1 MMDFIFHHI
10 LPAAALYIPRSWSY
24 YMCGQMYVM
33 DPVISLPTWYTC
45 MVPKI
50 FWGCGSSMDR
60 VPDCSPAVLG
70 YDPSQGQSRHSQLWR
85 SSLGKRTRVPWT
97 CNRCRSAVQTSAE
110 EEEVLS
116 RRHRDNCS
124 ESRRRHQVLFA
135 EMVSANVRDCWR
147 MYEEMMILM
156 SMEGRSWQ
164 SPTLKQQLPRTE
176 TMGKPSTH
184 K

>member
-33 DPVISLPTWYTC
+33 DPVISLATWYTC

-70 YDPSQGQSRHSQLWR
+70 FDPSRGQFRHPQPWSP
-85 SSLGKRTRVPWT
+85 SLGKRTSCALNLRQMKK
-97 CNRCRSAVQTSAE
+97 RCADLGRGGGR
-110 EEEVLS
+110 LS
-116 RRHRDNCS
+116 RKHRDNCS
-124 ESRRRHQVLFA
+124 ESRRRHQV
-135 EMVSANVRDCWR
+135 
-147 MYEEMMILM
+147 
-156 SMEGRSWQ
+156 
-164 SPTLKQQLPRTE
+164 
-176 TMGKPSTH
+176 
-184 K
+184 